1 MHLIDTHAHAHFK
14 SYDDKEGVVKR
25 ALAEGIDVINVGTGI
40 ETSKEV
46 IELAEK
52 FEKYVYAT
60 IGIHPTH
67 TDEAVFHA
75 NEDYEASVETE
86 FNEALYEPLV
96 ANPKV
101 VGIGECGLDY
111 YRFPEGADESKIK
124 EVQKKVFVSQI
135 NFAIKYNKALVIHCR
150 PSKDSNDAY
159 DDMLEI
165 VGKAKL
171 ENPQLRFEVHSFTGD
186 TDVADKIITLGGFLG
201 LNGIITFDKTGRSER
216 VVKHVPLEFI
226 VLETDSPFLAP
237 VPYRGKTN
245 EPAYVKHVAEKIA
258 EWKDVNLEEVATTT
272 THNAKDLFNI

>member
-25 ALAEGIDVINVGTGI
+25 ALAEGIDVINIGTGI

-96 ANPKV
+96 QNPKV

-135 NFAIKYNKALVIHCR
+135 NFAIKHNKALVIHCR
-150 PSKDSNDAY
+150 PSKESNDAY

-171 ENPQLRFEVHSFTGD
+171 ENPALRFEVHSFTGD

-245 EPAYVKHVAEKIA
+245 EPAFVKHVAEKIA
-258 EWKDVNLEEVATTT
+258 EWKGVNLEEVATTT

>member
-14 SYDDKEGVVKR
+14 SYEDKEGVVKR

-46 IELAEK
+46 IELADK

-96 ANPKV
+96 VNPKV

-111 YRFPEGADESKIK
+111 YRFPEGADIAKIK

-135 NFAIKYNKALVIHCR
+135 NFAIKHNKALVIHCR
-150 PSKDSNDAY
+150 PSVNSNDAY

-171 ENPQLRFEVHSFTGD
+171 ENPNLRFEVHSFTGD
-186 TDVADKIITLGGFLG
+186 TDIADKIISLGGFLG

-245 EPAYVKHVAEKIA
+245 EPLYVKHVAEKIA
-258 EWKDVNLEEVATTT
+258 EWKGLTLEEVATTT